1 MKKMMLVLSF
11 FVSMSVWA
19 QPEEEEGAEEQVSAK
34 QQKSFQDLVG
44 SWRNKS
50 GAGLDI
56 VDSNT
61 VYIVRGDKR
70 IQALVSLSDLKKVP
84 VTFNLTLKDSLKI
97 TTLKGLLM
105 PIGENMLQWQV
116 FDSETRPASYSYHSR
131 GDMLFL
137 KRIDRMEN

>member
-1 MKKMMLVLSF
+1 MKKMMLALSF
-11 FVSMSVWA
+11 FVSVSVWA
-19 QPEEEEGAEEQVSAK
+19 QSEEEGAEEHASAK
-34 QQKSFQDLVG
+34 EQKNFQDLIG

-70 IQALVSLSDLKKVP
+70 VQALVKVSDVSKVP
-84 VTFNLTLKDSLKI
+84 VTFNLTLKDSVKI

-116 FDSETRPASYSYHSR
+116 FDSETRPASYSYSSR

-137 KRIDRMEN
+137 KRIDKMIN